1 MFNFSEDETDSLDEF
16 IQFSQANRQDTGNDD
31 DDSEDIDE
39 DDSFQDMISQ
49 VDETEY
55 MNDVVPSPKSK
66 VNKWL
71 DNSKP
76 QSIDKENVENFKVAA
91 RKEKK
96 QQINPFKAQ
105 NHPIAGPSSFR
116 SPFEQINSL
125 DRERQ
130 KYMFQLLS
138 REQDMHQQKLD
149 LFKDMSKKK
158 KGNLWNKGS
167 AKFQKSLFLKIF

>member
-1 MFNFSEDETDSLDEF
+1 MFNFSEHENDSLDEF
-16 IQFSQANRQDTGNDD
+16 IRFSQANRQDNGNDD
-31 DDSEDIDE
+31 DDSEDMDEDDIE

-55 MNDVVPSPKSK
+55 MNEVVSSPKSK

-76 QSIDKENVENFKVAA
+76 QSIEKENVENFKVAA
-91 RKEKK
+91 RKEKRS
-96 QQINPFKAQ
+96 Q
-105 NHPIAGPSSFR
+105 NDPIAGPSSVR
-116 SPFEQINSL
+116 SPFEQMNSL

-130 KYMFQLLS
+130 KYMFQFFS
-138 REQDMHQQKLD
+138 REQDMYQQKLD

-158 KGNLWNKGS
+158 KKGNL
-167 AKFQKSLFLKIF
+167 